1 MLASCQVRRDRASPA
16 TTNDPMSREVSIP
29 LVLWISTAAMVH
41 AMGGGGAIEAARTL
55 SDRASVRTM
64 VSELR
69 LGLAEGEGT
78 IEVIT
83 DATQLTP
90 RGETS
95 PAENPS
101 AKPVDPPKD
110 PPKPDEQKKPPK

>member
-1 MLASCQVRRDRASPA
+1 
-16 TTNDPMSREVSIP
+16 MSREATIP
-29 LVLWISTAAMVH
+29 LVLWISTATLVH
-41 AMGGGGAIEAARTL
+41 AMGGGGAIEAAKTL
-55 SDRASVRTM
+55 SDRASLRSM

-69 LGLAEGEGT
+69 QDLAPGEGT

-83 DATQLTP
+83 DGVQLTP
-90 RGETS
+90 RGEQN

-110 PPKPDEQKKPPK
+110 PPKIDPSAKPKPPPPKPPPPPKIAKKP